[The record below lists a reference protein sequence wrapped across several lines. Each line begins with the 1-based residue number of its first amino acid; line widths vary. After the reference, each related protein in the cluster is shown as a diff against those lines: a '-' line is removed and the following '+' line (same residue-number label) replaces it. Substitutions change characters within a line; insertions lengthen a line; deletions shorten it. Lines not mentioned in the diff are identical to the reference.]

1 MKEARGGVGKVN
13 PDEKRIIG
21 LLILLLGLTMLAA
34 GIATNQINYLIE
46 FIKSVF
52 EPSIS
57 GLP

>member
-1 MKEARGGVGKVN
+1 MK

-34 GIATNQINYLIE
+34 GIITNQINYLID
-46 FIKSVF
+46 FIKSIF